1 MSRRGLGDDRGSVVA
16 EFAVALPAVVLVLV
30 LGAGALSAGARHV
43 RLQDAAADAAR
54 LVARGEI
61 ARPCGAR
68 PSPAACRMR
77 PSRSLARAISSASP
91 RPRPAIGAV
100 PVTLSA
106 TSCALD
112 GGL

>member
-1 MSRRGLGDDRGSVVA
+1 MSRRELGVDRGSVVA

-54 LVARGEI
+54 LVARGE
-61 ARPCGAR
+61 
-68 PSPAACRMR
+68 SH
-77 PSRSLARAISSASP
+77 ARASTAVTGSVAEAAIEVAREGDLVCVTASA
-91 RPRPAIGAV
+91 PAIGAV
-100 PVTLSA
+100 PVMLNA

>member
-16 EFAVALPAVVLVLV
+16 EFAVALPAVVLVMV

-54 LVARGEI
+54 LVARGESHGRASTAVTGSVSDAAIEI
-61 ARPCGAR
+61 ARQGDLVCVTAT
-68 PSPAACRMR
+68 A
-77 PSRSLARAISSASP
+77 
-91 RPRPAIGAV
+91 PAIGV
-100 PVTLSA
+100 GPVMLSA